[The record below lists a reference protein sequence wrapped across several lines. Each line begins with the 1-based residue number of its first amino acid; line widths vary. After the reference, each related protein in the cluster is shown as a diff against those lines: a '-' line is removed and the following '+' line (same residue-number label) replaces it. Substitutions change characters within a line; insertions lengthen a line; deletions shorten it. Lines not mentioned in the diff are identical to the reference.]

1 MCANSWFA
9 NLEQRMS
16 MKRPI
21 NSQRVLKSQDLV
33 VLLKH
38 LLLGDQRRRFTELAA
53 ELSMSASEV
62 HGSVK

>member
-21 NSQRVLKSQDLV
+21 NSQRILKSQDLV

-38 LLLGDQRRRFTELAA
+38 LLLGDQRRRFAKLAA